1 MTKEKIMQKLEGMEN
16 SIIEKETKPE
26 DGKCVRLGVIGCGKM
41 TLYGHIHA
49 FDRLENAK
57 ITALCDIRIEAAKEI
72 AEKCEACKNAFITD
86 NYEELLPHVDAVLV
100 VLPHAVHY
108 PCGKFFLENGKHV
121 LMEKPLANTYEEC
134 VALAELADKNDL
146 KLMVA
151 YPVPYK
157 DGVVKLKE
165 ELDSGKYGRI
175 IQMSIW
181 TEQYTEYPGTIAHLG
196 GGQLFS
202 HGCHYIDLF
211 LRFLGKPLSGFHMG
225 SNLGTPWMEREGTSN
240 VVIQF
245 ENGAMGYHFG
255 TWGARGSSHEYN
267 IQIHCE
273 HGFFDYR
280 MKEGLL
286 KFVCDRGPDSTSG
299 NYPRESVWHFDCS
312 DDAAKKQTYREINH
326 FADCILNDKYPLTDA
341 WSAIESNRL
350 IWKLYEAEENGI
362 VADLSDIKARTE
374 YLEVLNG

>member
-1 MTKEKIMQKLEGMEN
+1 MQKLESMEN
-16 SIIEKETKPE
+16 RIIEKETKLE
-26 DGKCVRLGVIGCGKM
+26 DEKYVRLGVIGCGKM
-41 TLYGHIHA
+41 TMVGHIHA
-49 FDRLENAK
+49 FGRLKNAK
-57 ITALCDIRIEAAKEI
+57 ITALCDIRIEAAREV
-72 AEKCEACKNAFITD
+72 AEKCEACKYAFITA
-86 NYEELLPHVDAVLV
+86 NYEELLPYVDAVLV

-121 LMEKPLANTYEEC
+121 LMEKPLANTNEEC

-157 DGVVKLKE
+157 DGIVKLKE

-175 IQMSIW
+175 MQMSIW
-181 TEQYTEYPGTIAHLG
+181 TEQYTESIGTIAHLG

-211 LRFLGKPLSGFHMG
+211 LRFLGKPISGFHMG
-225 SNLGTPWMEREGTSN
+225 SNLGTPWMEKEGTSN
-240 VVIQF
+240 VVIKF

-255 TWGARGSSHEYN
+255 TWGARGSSHDYD
-267 IQIHCE
+267 IQVHCE

-280 MKEGLL
+280 MNEGLL
-286 KFVCDRGPDSTSG
+286 KFVCNRGPESKSG
-299 NYPRESVWHFDCS
+299 DYPRDIVWHFDCNDGS
-312 DDAAKKQTYREINH
+312 ANKQTFREINH
-326 FADCILNDKYPLTDA
+326 FADCVLNDKYPLTDA
-341 WSAIESNRL
+341 WSSIESNRL
-350 IWKLYEAEENGI
+350 IWKLYEAEEKGI
-362 VADLSDIKARTE
+362 SADLSDIKARTD